1 LGLPTNTKNM
11 LSSKKRIFNFNHF
24 KNDIPASIV
33 VWLVALPLCLGIAV
47 GSGAKPFTGI
57 IAGIIGGLIVT
68 LFSGSK
74 YGVSGPAAGLIT
86 IVIAAVAD
94 LGSYQAFLLA
104 VVLAGVIQFLMG
116 VFKLGIVGY
125 FIPTSVIQGML
136 AAIGLTLILKQ
147 IPHALGNDSNFE
159 GDFSFFQTD
168 GQNTLTEILISADII
183 SLGAVV
189 IFLIS
194 IAFLVLWELP
204 YIRNNKTLKFIPITL
219 VVVIVGALINQLF
232 GSLSGTAKEL
242 LFLSSSHLV
251 DLPNELSNGDYK
263 NLLTYPDFNALSNT
277 KVYFYAITLAL
288 VASVETLLSV
298 EATDKLDPDKNISPN
313 DMELKAQGIGNFI
326 SGLIGGLPITMV
338 IVRSSA
344 NINAKSKTQLS
355 AFLHAVLLI
364 ISVFIFPALME
375 MIPLAS
381 LAAILIVLGFKLVK
395 IKQLLKSFKTDFEAA
410 LVVVVTIVAVFLTDL
425 LQGVGIGFAFSMF
438 FILRKNY
445 ELAFISHTDND
456 EMVIS
461 FAQIVSFLNKGGLMQ
476 TIQKIPPGTK
486 VRMSAVK
493 CHTMSK
499 EIQEVI
505 VDFRDITSKRNNIDL
520 ELIGFEKFDLINA
533 EKEPS

>member
-1 LGLPTNTKNM
+1 M
-11 LSSKKRIFNFNHF
+11 LKSKRRLLNFNHL

-47 GSGAKPFTGI
+47 GSGAKPFTGL
-57 IAGIIGGLIVT
+57 IAGIIGGFVVT

-86 IVIAAVAD
+86 IVVAAISD
-94 LGSYQAFLLA
+94 LGSYEAFLLA
-104 VVLAGVIQFLMG
+104 VVVAGVIQFLLG
-116 VFKLGIVGY
+116 LFKLGVVGY

-147 IPHALGNDSNFE
+147 IPHALGNDSDFE

-168 GQNTLTEILISADII
+168 GQNTLTEILISSDVI

-189 IFLIS
+189 VFIIS
-194 IAFLVLWELP
+194 IGLLILWELP
-204 YIRNNKTLKFIPITL
+204 FIKRNNKLKFIPITL
-219 VVVIVGALINQLF
+219 FVVIIGAVVNQF
-232 GSLSGTAKEL
+232 FSSLTGDMKEL
-242 LFLSSSHLV
+242 FFLSSNHLV
-251 DLPNELSNGDYK
+251 DLPIELSNGDYK
-263 NLLTYPDFNALSNT
+263 NLLTYPDFSALTNT

-313 DMELKAQGIGNFI
+313 NMELKAQGIGNFI

-344 NINAKSKTQLS
+344 NINANAKTQLS
-355 AFLHAVLLI
+355 AILHAALLVL
-364 ISVFIFPALME
+364 SVFLIPGLME

-395 IKQLLKSFKTDFEAA
+395 INQLIKSFKTDLESA
-410 LVVVVTIVAVFLTDL
+410 LVVLVTIVAVFMTDL
-425 LQGVGIGFAFSMF
+425 LQGVGIGFVFSMF

-445 ELAFISHTDND
+445 ELAFISHTKGD
-456 EMVIS
+456 ETVIS
-461 FAQIVSFLNKGGLMQ
+461 FTQIVSFLNKGGLMQ
-476 TIQKIPPGTK
+476 TLQKIPPGSK
-486 VRMSAVK
+486 VKMSAIK

-505 VDFRDITSKRNNIDL
+505 VDFRDINSKRNNIEL
-520 ELIGFEKFDLINA
+520 ELIGFDKFDLISSQKKLD
-533 EKEPS
+533 ES